1 MRSVDIENGAYTV
14 YEDGTVISHR
24 RAVLGVRMWIVDPA
38 YSHPMARSHYGHY
51 HHYKL
56 CSNNKHRL
64 VQAHRLVWESFN
76 GPVPVGL
83 IIRHLDDNPS
93 NNALSN
99 LAVGTH
105 KDNAADSKRNGHDL
119 SGERHNMAKLT
130 EEDVVAIRVRC
141 RAGESQVAL
150 AKEYGVR
157 QGTIS
162 AIVRGKL
169 WPDAGGPISAP
180 RDRYGEGS
188 ALAVLTAA
196 QVAEIRATTRTTS
209 DRALASRLGVCRS
222 TVSGIRSGK
231 SWKGQRKST
240 PRVLTACRS
249 TKAGACEKPVQYK
262 GVGIRLN
269 LLLSAPAPATNRINL
284 LTGSFPTE
292 RWLSIAGWPGY
303 EVSSFGRVR
312 SFKHRVPLLVKQQMS
327 SNGYKTIGVSNSA
340 AQQKT
345 LMTHRLVCEAF
356 HGQPSPGL
364 VARHLNGD
372 KLDNR
377 AVNMGWGTYPENVRD
392 MFRHGRGQINET
404 HWNAR
409 LSDQQVA
416 DIRDKAAHGAAYK
429 ELSDEYG
436 ISYGYAREIV
446 LGEKRVVG
454 VTHAR

>member
-1 MRSVDIENGAYTV
+1 MRSVDLHNGAYTV
-14 YEDGTVISHR
+14 YEDGRVISHLR
-24 RAVLGVRMWIVDPA
+24 CTHGVSNWCIDLSYSYLLKPIRNGNYHSYSLSILGTPKVPQ
-38 YSHPMARSHYGHY
+38 S
-51 HHYKL
+51 
-56 CSNNKHRL
+56 
-64 VQAHRLVWESFN
+64 AHRLVWSAFN
-76 GPVPVGL
+76 GLVPDGMV
-83 IIRHLDDNPS
+83 IRHLDDDPT

-99 LAVGTH
+99 LAVGTY

-130 EEDVVAIRVRC
+130 EADVVAIRVRC
-141 RAGESQVAL
+141 KDGESQVAL

-162 AIVRGKL
+162 AAVRGQT
-169 WPDAGGPISAP
+169 WQDAGGPISATCA
-180 RDRYGEGS
+180 RYGEGS

-196 QVAEIRATTRTTS
+196 QVAEIRATPRTTS
-209 DRALASRLGVCRS
+209 DRALAERLGVSRS
-222 TVSGIRSGK
+222 TVSGVRSGR

-249 TKAGACEKPVQYK
+249 TTASAREKPVRYK
-262 GVGIRLN
+262 GVGVRLN
-269 LLLSAPAPATNRINL
+269 LLLSPPAPATNRINL

-292 RWLSIAGWPGY
+292 RWLPIAGWPGY

-312 SFKHRVPLLVKQQMS
+312 SFKHRVPLLIKQQIAR
-327 SNGYKTIGVSNSA
+327 NGYKTVGVSNSA
-340 AQQKT
+340 AQQKS
-345 LMTHRLVCEAF
+345 LMVHRVVCETF
-356 HGQPSPGL
+356 HGQTSPGL

-392 MFRHGRGQINET
+392 MFRHGRGQINES

-416 DIRDKAAHGAAYK
+416 DLRAKAAHGAAYK
-429 ELSDEYG
+429 ELADEYG
-436 ISYGYAREIV
+436 ISSGYAREIV

-454 VTHAR
+454 AM